1 MCEKIFTSAGAA
13 SSRTS
18 SHAVV
23 SPSGTDTEQLTYAVE
38 TSIKVSERHH
48 LHVIRPDYCQLR
60 SGDNRVG
67 SHATTLFN
75 LLVPSATDSE
85 ETIFTDETSI
95 KQRYNLV
102 ANEVVLSALG
112 MQSTVVAIA
121 MMIMVA

>member
-48 LHVIRPDYCQLR
+48 WSVA
-60 SGDNRVG
+60 GNNRVG

-85 ETIFTDETSI
+85 ETTFTDETSI